1 MRLTHMEGMQVPPD
15 ATPHAPDGPTHAAR
29 EHDAAADDDLEL
41 LSAVRSGDVSAMS
54 TLYERHYGAALQTAR
69 GVGGPGLADDLVS
82 DAFIRV
88 FMSVL
93 HGSGPDRQLKPYL
106 ATTIRHLYVDQIRR
120 SAREFLV
127 GDPEVLDRT
136 QTDDTDGVLQES
148 LVVDLLAS
156 LPPRWREILWRTIIL
171 GEPPAV
177 AGAKMGLNANAAAAL
192 GFRARRGLRAA
203 YLASRSTEH
212 VDDEADRPRARGAG

>member
-1 MRLTHMEGMQVPPD
+1 MEGMQVPPD
-15 ATPHAPDGPTHAAR
+15 ATPHGPDGPTHASR
-29 EHDAAADDDLEL
+29 EHQTAADDDLEL
-41 LSAVRSGDVSAMS
+41 LAAVRSGDRSAMS
-54 TLYERHYGAALQTAR
+54 TLYQRHYGAALRTAR
-69 GVGGPGLADDLVS
+69 GVGGPGLADDLVR
-82 DAFIRV
+82 DAFTRV
-88 FMSVL
+88 FTTVL
-93 HGSGPDRQLKPYL
+93 HGSGPNRQLKAYL

-136 QTDDTDGVLQES
+136 QTDDTHGVLEES
-148 LVVDLLAS
+148 LVVDLLAT

-171 GEPPAV
+171 GEPPAL

-203 YLASRSTEH
+203 YLASGSGED
-212 VDDEADRPRARGAG
+212 VEDVEDQGDRPRARGAG